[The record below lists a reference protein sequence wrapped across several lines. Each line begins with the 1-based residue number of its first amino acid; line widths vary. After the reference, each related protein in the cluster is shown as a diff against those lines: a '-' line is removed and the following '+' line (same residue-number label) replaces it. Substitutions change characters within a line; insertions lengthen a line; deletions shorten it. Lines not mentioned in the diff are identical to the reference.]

1 MDQPQYKGKAK
12 QDLRQGVCLD
22 GTALVKLRLCRSLI
36 LLSMLGFATQAH
48 ADGGPSLLIDAK
60 TGEVL
65 SQERAGEPW
74 YPASLTKL
82 MTAYIVF
89 QRLREGRLRLD
100 QQIVVSEI
108 AHGQEPSKI
117 GIPTGKTVSVD
128 FALQALLVYSANDMA
143 YVLAEAA
150 SGDYVSFAH
159 EMNAV
164 AKKLG
169 LSASHFVNPNGLFD
183 PRHVSS
189 ARDLAV
195 LAAIMINEF
204 PEHANYFEQDY
215 LVVGRKRLANRNS
228 LIRIMPEADG
238 MKTGFV
244 CNSGYNLVASA
255 TRDGRKL
262 IAVVLGAKSGGAR
275 ALQAKKML
283 EAGFL
288 SPTAAQLQAP
298 RQRVAEIVDLPQGAI
313 VPADLTTGVCR
324 TKTPVQLADGSTL
337 GGWAVSFGTYDNM
350 SKADMAL
357 RGRLLSPIGIE
368 TNGHAGVVRLP
379 DKAGFAALMW
389 NLPQNDSLNICT
401 AYRADGA
408 YCDVMPPALVDQVA
422 TYVRSLQPIPKPV
435 AQGSDDVPPTDDPP
449 RPASPKK
456 KKRVR
461 VKIR

>member
-1 MDQPQYKGKAK
+1 MQDGLKDLKRLFCCISIFALVFCYVGKA
-12 QDLRQGVCLD
+12 
-22 GTALVKLRLCRSLI
+22 
-36 LLSMLGFATQAH
+36 FA
-48 ADGGPSLLIDAK
+48 DSNGPTLLIDAR

-89 QRLREGRLRLD
+89 QRLREGRLRLE
-100 QQIVVSEI
+100 QQVLVSDVS
-108 AHGQEPSKI
+108 ARQEPSKI
-117 GIPTGKTVSVD
+117 GIAAGKTVTVD

-150 SGDYVSFAH
+150 AGDYKSFAR

-164 AKKLG
+164 SKQLG
-169 LSASHFVNPNGLFD
+169 LSATHFVNPNGLFD

-189 ARDLAV
+189 ARDIGV

-204 PEHANYFEQDY
+204 PERAHYFSQDY
-215 LVVGRKRLANRNS
+215 LAVGKRRLANRNS

-255 TRDGRKL
+255 TRDGRQL

-275 ALQAKKML
+275 AIKAKQLL

-288 SPTAAQLQAP
+288 MGALPS
-298 RQRVAEIVDLPQGAI
+298 RQKVAEIVDLPQGAI
-313 VPADLTTGVCR
+313 VPADMTTAVCR
-324 TKTPVQLADGSTL
+324 TKTPVQLADGDGLS
-337 GGWAVSFGTYDNM
+337 GWAVSFGTYDNM
-350 SKADMAL
+350 TKADMAL
-357 RGRLLSPIGIE
+357 RGRMLSPVGIE
-368 TNGHAGVVRLP
+368 TQGQAGVVRLP
-379 DKAGFAALMW
+379 EKAGYAALMW
-389 NLPQNDSLNICT
+389 NIPQAESLLLCA

-408 YCDVMPPALVDQVA
+408 HCDVMPPALVEQVA
-422 TYVRSLQPIPKPV
+422 TYVRSLKPIPKPV
-435 AQGSDDVPPTDDPP
+435 AQGSEDAPLAIGKVKT
-449 RPASPKK
+449 SSK
-456 KKRVR
+456 KKRRVR
-461 VKIR
+461 KTFR